1 MAVPASQY
9 SVLIVEDNPDIVIGL
24 QDLLQFD
31 GYEVTVARTCATAL
45 ALIQAQRFNAVM
57 LDLGLPDGDG
67 LDVLKLAQQIDP
79 SLPVIILTAHVST
92 DHTVGSLAKGA
103 FAYLIK
109 PYNRE
114 ELRQTLRRAIGVKEL
129 AVKAERA
136 TQSLSES
143 EERFRSLVESA
154 SDAIV
159 LADER
164 GAVVSWNRS
173 AANMFGYS
181 AAEIVGQPLSR
192 LMPER
197 YRQAHEQGLTRM
209 AATGQSR
216 IIGTVVEL
224 HGLTKEGD
232 EFPIELSLGTWT
244 TATGRFYS
252 GIIRDISWRKL
263 AEEALRASEERLEL
277 VIRGSS
283 DGFWDGRVLPDE
295 PWHSPRTPVW
305 WSDRVR
311 EMLGYT
317 AEEFPDVL
325 ESWSSRLH
333 PEDRDRVFA
342 ALRAHIEHRVPY
354 DVEYR
359 LLTKQGNYHWVRA
372 RGQAIWDAAG
382 HLIRM
387 AGSLQSTMDRRRAE
401 EAIRRSEQLLRD
413 VADHTKAVIYVKA
426 PDGRYLLVNH
436 RFEEIFDLSA
446 DRIIGRTDHDLFPP
460 DIADAFRANDLE
472 VLTRNTTIEYEETA
486 PHTDGPHI
494 YISIK
499 LPLHDETGAPY
510 AMCGISTDITERKR
524 MEQALQTHQD
534 QLNLALKAID
544 VGTWC
549 WDLVAG
555 RLFWSSQV
563 SRLLAVGDVAGPL
576 SADRWL
582 ALAHP
587 DDRESLA
594 VTLER
599 IGKHQGDSILIEH
612 HMLRPDGGVQQVVW
626 TGQVIRDCDGR
637 AIHVLGTV
645 GLIEEERE
653 QQESDDLGETGSD
666 QAADTQTGP

>member
-209 AATGQSR
+209 EATGQSR